1 MSEIDSVDVE
11 YLLVCDAAQAV
22 NGKLYILGG
31 AWERILVPQLPG
43 RPQLPFFIAIGI
55 TVPWSFTN
63 RKLQFSLDLLDADG
77 HELAQIVKAE
87 LEAGRAPG
95 MTPGSVVRIPL
106 TGPAQPDFPEPGRYV
121 FRASVDD
128 EPLRSIAIDVD
139 LTPAR

>member
-22 NGKLYILGG
+22 NGKLYLLGG
-31 AWERILVPQLPG
+31 AWERILLPQLPG

-55 TVPWSFTN
+55 TVPWSLTNQKIRFT
-63 RKLQFSLDLLDADG
+63 LDLLDADG
-77 HELAQIVKAE
+77 QELAQIVKAE

-95 MTPGSVVRIPL
+95 LTPGSMIRIPL
-106 TGPAQPDFPEPGRYV
+106 TGPAQPDFPEAGRYV

-128 EPLRSIAIDVD
+128 KPLRSIAIDVAVA
-139 LTPAR
+139 PAR